1 MEGTCVNCKQA
12 DAESPIPG
20 LCSPCLKKYRAII
33 QAADDPCDG
42 CGDCPTCP
50 VRKYQLKFTLTKKE
64 CIDAFNDSLSE
75 PDAPPDEYA
84 PIRRIL
90 DDAFHRMTT
99 GKGHARHGEDGVPLD
114 DQIGMLII
122 RLKLEHP
129 FGQIVKKAA
138 ECQRVTP
145 EHAIKELQDIIL
157 IASMKILNLQNEAQ
171 K

>member
-1 MEGTCVNCKQA
+1 MEENECCNCDSTEDVQMFHRDGLEAGICRTCMEKR
-12 DAESPIPG
+12 PF
-20 LCSPCLKKYRAII
+20 
-33 QAADDPCDG
+33 
-42 CGDCPTCP
+42 T
-50 VRKYQLKFTLTKKE
+50 QLYHALFSAL
-64 CIDAFNDSLSE
+64 E
-75 PDAPPDEYA
+75 PDVSDTHAPPDEYA

-145 EHAIKELQDIIL
+145 DHAIKELQDIIL
-157 IASMKILNLQNEAQ
+157 IASMKILNLQNEAP